1 MRTERMKRS
10 RRGPMAGVERLAGV
24 VAAVTALGLGACGGG
39 TSQSPG
45 IAGDADAA
53 THDATDAAGGEVQA
67 TDALGDAGPADAGP
81 ADAGPTCE
89 PGAHW
94 APGTP
99 AFQEATE
106 SWGLAAL
113 GVQGT
118 RVSAFDYDGDGW
130 PDLLVRRGGLKID
143 DLSDGGARHTW
154 LLRNTGHGTFEDV
167 TVASGLL
174 TTRQPHTDPVGRP
187 GEVYAA
193 ADVDNDGDLDLYS
206 GTATADPAASQ
217 GETSELLLGD
227 GAGGF
232 TLGPAASALR
242 RAGAVDAV
250 AGASF
255 VDVDRDGLVDL
266 WTPQHN
272 YTPPGSNGLVFMN
285 DLLYQNLGGAAFK
298 DVTQDLGLTTQD
310 WVTLSALNQAEAHTR
325 AWGALACD
333 LNGDGVDEL
342 LAPSY
347 GRSPNHLWQATWS
360 PDDSGAGVAHF
371 WNRSVE
377 SGYAYDDDMTWQD
390 NQFAMCFCQSN
401 PTAEGCADVGAPS
414 VSCPNPPNWSHDQD
428 RQPFRLGGN
437 SGATVCADCDNNCDT
452 DLSTTEIK
460 HWWAG
465 SGADGSEILVNEGA
479 YDVSFV
485 RPGDATLGLAIDHT
499 GEVSWDEGH
508 MTATSLDFDNDGWLD
523 LYLGAS
529 DYAGN
534 RGHLYHN
541 VTGLGGELGFQEVA
555 TADFFEHNRSH
566 GVAVADFDRDGD
578 LDVVVGHSRARC
590 DATQPND
597 CYPTQQVRLFLN
609 VVGSGAH
616 WIQLRLEGGPN
627 TNRAAIGARVTVRSG
642 GVTQTQEVGGGYG
655 HYGAQNDLT
664 LHFGL
669 GDACQADVEVRW
681 PDAALTTEHAV
692 LAAGAR
698 YRWRQ
703 GEAPARV
710 EPPPR

>member
-1 MRTERMKRS
+1 MGAAWTGALLVGMVS
-10 RRGPMAGVERLAGV
+10 TGV
-24 VAAVTALGLGACGGG
+24 ALGLSACGDDVSPPTTVDADTSASVDGALDGAGG
-39 TSQSPG
+39 DGDGGPVDTAG
-45 IAGDADAA
+45 GDATLDA
-53 THDATDAAGGEVQA
+53 EP
-67 TDALGDAGPADAGP
+67 GDAGPV
-81 ADAGPTCE
+81 CE

-99 AFQEATE
+99 AFEEATE
-106 SWGLAAL
+106 AWGLAAI
-113 GVQGT
+113 GAQGT

-130 PDLLVRRGGLKID
+130 PDLLIRRGGLRVD
-143 DLSDGGARHTW
+143 DLAPGGARHTW
-154 LLRNTGHGTFEDV
+154 LLRNTGHGSFEDV
-167 TVASGLL
+167 TQASGLL
-174 TTRQPHTDPVGRP
+174 ATRQQHDGAVGRP

-206 GTATADPAASQ
+206 GTATADSEASL

-232 TLGPAASALR
+232 TLGPEASGLR
-242 RAGAVDAV
+242 RAAGVDAV

-272 YTPPGSNGLVFMN
+272 YTPPGTNGLVFMN
-285 DLLYQNLGGAAFK
+285 DRLYRNLGAGLFK
-298 DVTQDLGLTTQD
+298 DVTQDLGLATQD
-310 WVTLSALNQAEAHTR
+310 WVSLGALNQAQAHTR

-333 LNGDGVDEL
+333 LNGDGADEL

-347 GRSPNHLWQATWS
+347 GRSPNHLWQATWTPATR
-360 PDDSGAGVAHF
+360 PDGTQGGAAYF

-377 SGYAYDDDMTWQD
+377 SGYAYDGDLTWQD

-401 PTAEGCADVGAPS
+401 PSAEGCAGVGAPA
-414 VSCPNPPNWSHDQD
+414 VSCPNPPNWNHDQD

-437 SGATVCADCDNNCDT
+437 SGATVCADWDNDR
-452 DLSTTEIK
+452 DLDLFTTEIK

-465 SGADGSEILVNEGA
+465 SGADGSEVLVNTGT
-479 YDVSFV
+479 YDISFE
-485 RPGDATLGLAIDHT
+485 RPGDAALGLAIDHSSET
-499 GEVSWDEGH
+499 SWDEGH
-508 MTATSLDFDNDGWLD
+508 MTATALDFDNDGWQD

-534 RGHLYHN
+534 RGHLYWN
-541 VTGLGGELGFQEVA
+541 RTGAGDGLAFQEVA

-578 LDVVVGHSRARC
+578 LDLVVGHSRARC
-590 DATQPND
+590 DASLPND
-597 CYPTQQVRLFLN
+597 CYPTQQIRLFLN
-609 VVGSGAH
+609 TVGSDTH
-616 WIQLRLEGGPN
+616 WLQLTLEGGPH
-627 TNRAAIGARVTVRSG
+627 TNRAAIGARVTVSAG
-642 GVTQTQEVGGGYG
+642 GMTQTQEVGGGYG

-669 GDACQADVEVRW
+669 GDACQAEVEVRW
-681 PDAALTTEHAV
+681 PDAALSTERAT
-692 LAAGAR
+692 LNAGAR

-703 GEAPARV
+703 GEAPAAVGTPSPSR
-710 EPPPR
+710 